1 MPCGGGGELTSS
13 PFSRPAYCLDFDSY
27 ATLEK
32 LLADVK
38 SSSWEADFLCD
49 VKILSLKKI
58 DSATVQLSMTTEKS

>member
-38 SSSWEADFLCD
+38 SSSWEANFLCD
-49 VKILSLKKI
+49 VNDFDFVLQSPLRPPNEMV
-58 DSATVQLSMTTEKS
+58 ST